1 MSDITTT
8 TPYPQAGGKLP
19 PEHDGFAIASL
30 VTAFFVPILAIVFGH
45 ISNHRAKLARRA
57 KSGVAVAGL
66 VLGYLFTAVTAL
78 IIVMVVAVASSTTPS
93 VSANAAPPASSAPAS
108 PAAPAAP
115 KAPSTMGLA
124 QGQSVTV
131 SDTVLGYHG
140 TVTVT
145 GAKVVTQAQT
155 DYGSAPVHGYFV
167 IVTVKA
173 TAASGGQLDINP
185 LDFYAKAAGQHFGS
199 TDGNSMGAI
208 DSSQE
213 LNANT
218 LNGGESTSG
227 QIAFDVPSP
236 HGQIVYAPGLDSQAL
251 ASWNY

>member
-1 MSDITTT
+1 MTTNDTITSTT
-8 TPYPQAGGKLP
+8 GITPP
-19 PEHDGFAIASL
+19 P
-30 VTAFFVPILAIVFGH
+30 
-45 ISNHRAKLARRA
+45 ARKRRRW
-57 KSGVAVAGL
+57 GRRIGLGL
-66 VLGYLFTAVTAL
+66 VALVAL
-78 IIVMVVAVASSTTPS
+78 IIGLTVANSGTHATVT
-93 VSANAAPPASSAPAS
+93 PPAPAGHSAS

-124 QGQSVTV
+124 PGQSVTV
-131 SDTVLGYHG
+131 NDNDMGYHG

-145 GAKVVTQAQT
+145 GAQAVTQAQT
-155 DYGSAPVHGYFV
+155 DYGSAPAHGYFV

-185 LDFYAKAAGQHFGS
+185 LDFYAKAASQHFGS
-199 TDGNSMGAI
+199 TDGNSIGAI

-218 LNGGESTSG
+218 LNGGESTTG

-236 HGQIVYAPGLDSQAL
+236 HGQIVYAPGLNSQAL